1 MMKKY
6 LFLFLGLA
14 IAASAS
20 AGFPVK
26 RDVRQ
31 GLKSLE
37 SITQRTAP
45 RHASGMKKAPV
56 IDAPEGEV
64 KYYSRTGSCL
74 YVESNYVQ
82 PGDQEGLVE
91 LTFASDNK
99 VWFKNIFY
107 GVGDNYGDSYVY
119 GTLSDDGTKIT
130 VPMGQSIYY
139 SSYYEAD
146 VVLSWGT
153 SSVVDNSI
161 IWTPDEEV
169 TEAVYVVEGNTIKLQ
184 GGGPAPSGSDYPN
197 YEGNGLGSVWTD
209 DASFGGYLEWNTVLT
224 EYLMAT
230 LPTNVMVTP
239 DFTFAKVT
247 WNGAEGDNWN
257 LRWRP
262 WTDTSNNPRFWDLPL
277 DSYEEQVEG
286 WWTYDADGDGYN
298 WGFAYSNTDQ
308 NDVCFYSASY
318 DYGALS
324 PDNYLG
330 TPTVPLKGELRFTMW
345 GYSDNWPDTLQVYA
359 IVGEDIDIENMQQ
372 LFEEDLA
379 TTVEHKTYTVDLSA
393 FEGAMGCIVFR
404 HYNCT
409 DMYRIYIDD
418 VFIGDPADT
427 VEPAEWIYANGL
439 TTTAYTIEGLTPGTK
454 YEVQVQAFIPVV
466 EGEDPNTSDWTNLL
480 SFTTLGEGETVT
492 VSVAATDG
500 EYNYATLYYSDK
512 NLAVP
517 EGIKAYTAT
526 VADGEIALQEIS
538 GAIPAGT
545 AVVLKT
551 DGKLTET
558 TDFKFTEVAEA
569 EAVEGENMLKGS
581 DEAETI
587 SGEGFKYYMLSLN
600 ASSEENSVGFYF
612 DKDSNGGTQLKNAAH
627 KAYLVVPESGS
638 SVKGYTFGGD
648 DATGIEMVNGQWTM
662 DNEIYNIAGQRLQ
675 KVQKG
680 INIVNGKKIVVK

>member
-1 MMKKY
+1 MKKKY
-6 LFLFLGLA
+6 LFFFLCLA

-26 RDVRQ
+26 RTGHE

-56 IDAPEGEV
+56 TEAPEGEV
-64 KYYSRTGSCL
+64 KYYARTGSCL
-74 YVESNYVQ
+74 YIESSSIYA
-82 PGDQEGLVE
+82 GDQEGVIE
-91 LTFASDNK
+91 LTYASDNK

-107 GVGDNYGDSYVY
+107 GVADNYGDSYVY

-139 SSYYEAD
+139 SDYYSAD

-153 SSVVDNSI
+153 SSVEENSLK
-161 IWTPDEEV
+161 WAPDEEV

-184 GGGPAPSGSDYPN
+184 GGGPAPSGSDYPD
-197 YEGNGLGSVWTD
+197 YEGEGLGSVWTD
-209 DASFGGYLEWNTVLT
+209 DGSFGGFLEWNTVLT
-224 EYLMAT
+224 AFTPAT

-262 WTDTSNNPRFWDLPL
+262 WTDTSNNPHFWDFPL
-277 DSYEEQVEG
+277 DGYEEQVEG
-286 WWTYDADGDGYN
+286 WWIQDADGDGYN

-318 DYGALS
+318 DGGALS

-330 TPTVPLKGELRFTMW
+330 TPDVPLKGELRFTLW
-345 GYSDNWPDTLQVYA
+345 GRSDNYPDTLQVYA
-359 IVGEDIDIENMQQ
+359 MVGDELYQ

-393 FEGAMGCIVFR
+393 FEGAEGCIVFR

-409 DMYRIYIDD
+409 DQWELYIDD

-454 YEVQVQAFIPVV
+454 YEVEVQAYT
-466 EGEDPNTSDWTNLL
+466 GEAGKEMDMSKWTKSIL
-480 SFTTLGEGETVT
+480 FTTLAEGETVT

-545 AVVLKT
+545 PVVLKT
-551 DGKLTET
+551 DSKLTET

-569 EAVEGENMLKGS
+569 AAVEAENMLKGS
-581 DEAETI
+581 DEAATI

-612 DKDSNGGTQLKNAAH
+612 DKDSNGGTQLKNGAH
-627 KAYLVVPESGS
+627 KAYLAVPESGS
-638 SVKGYTFGGD
+638 SVKGYTFRGD
-648 DATGIEMVNGQWTM
+648 DATGIANVNVNLN
-662 DNEIYNIAGQRLQ
+662 DNIYNIAGQRLQ

>member
-139 SSYYEAD
+139 SSTYDAD

-153 SSVVDNSI
+153 TYVDSNI
-161 IWTPDEEV
+161 RWAPDEEV

-184 GGGPAPSGSDYPN
+184 GGGPAPSGSDYPD
-197 YEGNGLGSVWTD
+197 YEAEGLGSVWTD
-209 DASFGGYLEWNTVLT
+209 DASFGGYLEWGTVLT
-224 EYLMAT
+224 LTDFVPAT

-262 WTDTSNNPRFWDLPL
+262 WTDTSNNPYFWDFPL
-277 DSYEEQVEG
+277 DSYEEQAEG
-286 WWTYDADGDGYN
+286 WWLYDADGDGNN

-308 NDVCFYSASY
+308 TDVCFTSESY
-318 DYGALS
+318 DGTALS

-330 TPTVPLKGELRFTMW
+330 TPTVPLKGELRFTLW
-345 GYSDNWPDTLQVYA
+345 GRSDSYPDTLQVYA
-359 IVGEDIDIENMQQ
+359 MVNDELYQ
-372 LFEEDLA
+372 LFEDDLA
-379 TTVEHKTYTVDLSA
+379 STVEHKTYTVDLSA
-393 FEGAMGCIVFR
+393 FEGAEGCIVFR

-409 DMYRIYIDD
+409 DQWKLYIDD
-418 VFIGDPADT
+418 VFIGDPADI
-427 VEPAEWIYANGL
+427 VEPAEWIYANDL
-439 TTTAYTIEGLTPGTK
+439 TSAEYTIDGLTPETK
-454 YEVQVQAFIPVV
+454 YEVQVQASRPV
-466 EGEDPNTSDWTNLL
+466 EGEEPNISDWSEVV
-480 SFTTLGEGETVT
+480 SFTTLANAEVT
-492 VSVAATDG
+492 VSVAATATDG
-500 EYNYATLYYSDK
+500 EYNYATLFYSDK
-512 NLAVP
+512 NLAAP

-526 VADGEIALQEIS
+526 VADGEITLHEIS

-551 DGKLTET
+551 DSKLTET
-558 TDFKFTEVAEA
+558 TDFQFTEVAEA
-569 EAVEGENMLKGS
+569 AAVEAENMLQGT
-581 DEAETI
+581 DEATTI
-587 SGEGFKYYMLSLN
+587 SGEGKYYMLSLN
-600 ASSEENSVGFYF
+600 EGSEENSVGFYF
-612 DKDSNGGTQLKNAAH
+612 DKESNGGTQLKNAAH
-627 KAYLVVPESGS
+627 KAYLVVPEGGA
-638 SVKGYTFGGD
+638 VKGYTFSGD
-648 DATGIEMVNGQWTM
+648 DATGIGQIVGEKSANEVYDLQGRRVVRPENG
-662 DNEIYNIAGQRLQ
+662 IY
-675 KVQKG
+675 
-680 INIVNGKKIVVK
+680 IVNGKKIVVK